1 MKSFIIKKIKEILLG
16 ATGFLVVFLIWFYY
30 SGQINPLILPT
41 PGETWAAFIDI
52 YQKGDLFFN
61 LFITIKRTLIGYG
74 LALISGFILALLL
87 NKSKILKNILK
98 PLITVIQTTPPV
110 IWLALAVI
118 WFGIAD
124 NLTPIFLIFIVTLP
138 IIIINIFEGLHDI
151 DNNLIEMAK
160 VYKAS
165 SKEILFDIFIPSLTP
180 YIFSALSIGFAF
192 AWKSTIF
199 AEFIGSNSGVGFALS
214 MANSN
219 LNTDKLFAWA
229 IVLII
234 LMLVIEYLIIKPLQK
249 RITRWKKDE

>member
-1 MKSFIIKKIKEILLG
+1 MKSFIIKKTKEILLG
-16 ATGFLVVFLIWFYY
+16 TTGFLVVFLIWFYY
-30 SGQINPLILPT
+30 SGRINPLILPT
-41 PGETWAAFIDI
+41 PSETWFAFIDI
-52 YQKGDLFFN
+52 YQKGDLFSN
-61 LFITIKRTLIGYG
+61 LFITIRRTLIGYG
-74 LALISGFILALLL
+74 LALILGFILALLL
-87 NKSKILKNILK
+87 NRSKILNNIFK

-234 LMLVIEYLIIKPLQK
+234 LMLIVEYIIIKPLQK
-249 RITRWKKDE
+249 RITRWKQNE